1 MKREQRL
8 KKDAC
13 GDTPMNA
20 SHLLMRILPLLLV
33 FLAYLPGKADSQQGG
48 VIATIININGKIEY
62 RENDKSEWKTAKRFD
77 ALYQDYQ
84 LRTETGNKAM
94 ILYNNSGS
102 RVLINENT
110 QIEIQA
116 QAAATGSKPTKER
129 TKIIMGEIYSRIKP
143 GKSYEVETPSSVA
156 SVRGTEF
163 DSKYNIQ
170 TDEAIYLVLESSIE
184 LMNQLGSVIVQ
195 QMQMS
200 TVKLGQKP
208 DDPTTLTKENARKL
222 TNWTNGVQPK
232 WLLNMVPEGGAD
244 HETGSEFTIGLAVFD
259 VKSAMLDNT
268 ASFDLKSFTASSNNI
283 EFSTDNGK
291 TWTATP
297 VVRVVNGL
305 ASLRARVKAEGSVEI
320 SAAATDAEPAVVT
333 INVTKAKDRK
343 RINVQFTSPDGKES
357 KTLILELEEK

>member
-8 KKDAC
+8 EKDAY
-13 GDTPMNA
+13 GKAAMHA
-20 SHLLMRILPLLLV
+20 SHLFLRALPLLLV
-33 FLAYLPGKADSQQGG
+33 FLQFMPGEAGSQ
-48 VIATIININGKIEY
+48 IATIININGRLEY
-62 RENDKSEWKTAKRFD
+62 RENDKAEWKSARKSD
-77 ALYQDYQ
+77 ALYHGYQ

-94 ILYNNSGS
+94 ILYLSGSGS

-116 QAAATGSKPTKER
+116 QAAATGAKPTKER
-129 TKIIMGEIYSRIKP
+129 TKLIMGEIYSRISP
-143 GKSYEVETPSSVA
+143 GKNYEVETPSSVA

-163 DSKYNIQ
+163 DSKYNIE
-170 TDEAIYLVLESSIE
+170 TDEATYVVLVSTIE

-244 HETGSEFTIGLAVFD
+244 HEAGSEFTIGLAVFD
-259 VKSAMLDNT
+259 TKIATLDNS
-268 ASFDLKSFTASSNNI
+268 ASFDLKSFTSSSDII
-283 EFSTDNGK
+283 EFSTDSGK
-291 TWTATP
+291 TWGAAP
-297 VVRVVNGL
+297 VVRVVTGV
-305 ASLRARVKAEGSVEI
+305 ATVRARVKAEGSAEI
-320 SAAATDAEPAVVT
+320 TAAANDAEPSVIS

-343 RINVQFTSPDGKES
+343 RVEIQFTSPDGKVS